1 MIDAIIISLVVVAV
15 VCVIRAHLRATLS
28 GQCSGCP
35 SSKSCATLSHS
46 GDGAASC
53 CIAAEKTLHSIDE
66 SVAKATASAPQKS
79 DVPSC
84 CSKHEG

>member
-1 MIDAIIISLVVVAV
+1 MVDAIIISVVVVAV
-15 VCVIRAHLRATLS
+15 VCVIRAHLRATVA

-35 SSKSCATLSHS
+35 SSKSCATLAGS

-66 SVAKATASAPQKS
+66 SVKQAVAQSPQKP
-79 DVPSC
+79 DGASC
-84 CSKHEG
+84 CSKH